1 MPGNLLLLRLLF
13 LLLCNA
19 HHNLAYEQERDAAW
33 GGGWLREAWHVHFK
47 KSLFKARTDYK
58 ILSYRIKI
66 AVLLLLPSLDQHL
79 NNGPQQLHI

>member
-33 GGGWLREAWHVHFK
+33 EGGGGEGGVACAF
-47 KSLFKARTDYK
+47 
-58 ILSYRIKI
+58 
-66 AVLLLLPSLDQHL
+66 
-79 NNGPQQLHI
+79 

>member
-33 GGGWLREAWHVHFK
+33 GGGVREAWHVHFK